1 MNFRPLAGILLIL
14 ATVLV
19 IPVAALPDLPAFTG
33 EPDGIRTGTVW
44 VTFKD
49 INGSA
54 TGGVSGPVNIAY
66 AVGEVAEIN
75 PAFVYEDAVSGT
87 VTVTMNGSV
96 PVHPYTLALRK
107 DSEASVYVIN
117 SIAVAEESEP
127 LLTNSQSFSVVPAT
141 ANYYADTVPEGKQHE
156 WVDLDWKDPG
166 RDLGLMVYAP
176 DATFG
181 PYSDT
186 SDGRKDGRI
195 FLDFSS
201 LLNVTAGNWFFRVQ
215 NTNHEFTPYTLN
227 TYSA

>member
-1 MNFRPLAGILLIL
+1 MNFRSIAGILLIL
-14 ATVLV
+14 ASVII
-19 IPVAALPDLPAFTG
+19 IPVAALPDLPALTG

-54 TGGVSGPVNIAY
+54 TEGVSGPVNIAY

-75 PAFVYEDAVSGT
+75 PVFVSEDTAAGI

-96 PVHPYTLALRK
+96 PARPYTLALKK
-107 DSEASVYVIN
+107 DSGASVYVIN
-117 SIAVAEESEP
+117 SIAVAEESEQ
-127 LLTNSQSFSVVPAT
+127 LLTNHQSFSVVPAT

-156 WVDLDWKDPG
+156 WVDLDWKNPG

-201 LLNVTAGNWFFRVQ
+201 ILNVTAGNWFFRVQ
-215 NTNHEFTPYTLN
+215 NPDHEHTPYTLN

>member
-1 MNFRPLAGILLIL
+1 MNFRSIAGILLVI
-14 ATVLV
+14 ATVFV

-54 TGGVSGPVNIAY
+54 MVGRGGPVNIAY
-66 AVGEVAEIN
+66 TMGEVAEIN
-75 PAFVYEDAVSGT
+75 RALVSEDAVTGI
-87 VTVTMNGSV
+87 VTVTMSDSDLARN
-96 PVHPYTLALRK
+96 YTLVSK
-107 DSEASVYVIN
+107 DDGGASVYLIN
-117 SIAVAEESEP
+117 SIAMAQESEP

-141 ANYYADTVPEGKQHE
+141 ANYYADTVPEGKHHE

-201 LLNVTAGNWFFRVQ
+201 ILNVTAGNWFFRVQ
-215 NTNHEFTPYTLN
+215 NPDHEYTPYTLN

>member
-1 MNFRPLAGILLIL
+1 MNFRSIAGIFFAL
-14 ATVLV
+14 ATVFV
-19 IPVAALPDLPAFTG
+19 IPVGALPDLPSFIG

-49 INGSA
+49 INGSSMEGRA
-54 TGGVSGPVNIAY
+54 GPVNIAY

-75 PAFVYEDAVSGT
+75 HASVSEDAITGI
-87 VTVTMNGSV
+87 VTVTMNEST
-96 PVHPYTLALRK
+96 PARSYALVSK
-107 DSEASVYVIN
+107 DNSGASEYIIN
-117 SIAVAEESEP
+117 SIVVAQESEP
-127 LLTNSQSFSVVPAT
+127 LLTNRQSFSVVPKAT
-141 ANYYADTVPEGKQHE
+141 NYYADTVPEGKHHE
-156 WVDLDWKDPG
+156 WVDLDWKDAK

-176 DATFG
+176 DTTFG

-201 LLNVTAGNWFFRVQ
+201 ILNVTAGNWFFRVQ
-215 NTNHEFTPYTLN
+215 NPDHEFTPYTLN